1 MTNRLK
7 QFSTNVWLRA
17 ALFSITFLSLAWLSR
32 QVSFQTS
39 SFPTL
44 WFPSGLMVAVLLLS
58 PLRDWPVY
66 LLAALPAIVADTL
79 ITPQPLIYPTVLY
92 ITSML
97 EALTGAW
104 LLRRFDPHIKLFHRP
119 DSVLK
124 LILFSTLLACM
135 LSATLSTTLII
146 TIQPGLSFFE
156 TWRIAWISHALG
168 VLVVAPL
175 SLSWADFPNR
185 SQRQLE
191 PESTIEFGVLTT
203 SIFVVSLYIFAG
215 TFGFSRQSYV
225 VVPFLVWSA
234 LRFSTR
240 TVTLH
245 GFIVTVMASWGL
257 SQQLGGFAI
266 NDMTIA
272 PNMDSLGSFLAITIV
287 TCYILAT
294 VLDQFR
300 HTASALRESEA
311 RYRLLIE
318 NQGEGVAIVTQEEI
332 FSFANPAAEQIFG
345 VQHGQLVGR
354 SLRQFTDK
362 QQFEIAQQQTQ
373 LHKQGI
379 KNSYEMEITQPGGAR
394 RSLIV
399 TATAQYDE
407 AGEFTGTFAVFHDNT
422 ERKQAEVVLRENR
435 LRYQMLFDH
444 SPVPI
449 WEEDYSRVKRLID
462 GLRRDGVDDFRE
474 HFTNHPEQRMAC
486 AQLVRVID
494 VNQAVLSD
502 YGFTEKAAFLA
513 QSSDMLQRG
522 PHDIFLE
529 ELVAIADGKTEF
541 EMEGPNDLV
550 DGVIRYHYVR
560 WVVAPG
566 HEKTYRR
573 MIVSIIDVTE
583 RKQAEDRMRYLS
595 THDVLTGL
603 YNRNFFEA
611 ELERLQNSRVE
622 PINVM
627 VVDINGMKDTNDEF
641 GHAAGDDLLRR
652 TAQVLKLSFRKED
665 VIARIG
671 GDEFVVLFSGQILLQ
686 DAIHRV
692 KECLADHNHWYEG
705 PALSLAIGAA
715 TGNKGVSLMDLYKKA
730 DQLMYKEKTRQRRSK
745 PENRVSD

>member
-1 MTNRLK
+1 MTIRLT
-7 QFSTNVWLRA
+7 QLSTKLWFRA
-17 ALFSITFLSLAWLSR
+17 VVFSITYFALAWLSR
-32 QVSFQTS
+32 QISFQNS
-39 SFPTL
+39 SFPTI
-44 WFPSGLMVAVLLLS
+44 WFPSGLMVAVLLLN

-66 LLAALPAIVADTL
+66 LLCALPAIAADTL
-79 ITPQPLIYPTVLY
+79 VTPQPLIYPVVLY

-97 EALTGAW
+97 EATTGAW
-104 LLRRFDPHIKLFHRP
+104 LLHRFDPHIRLFHRP

-124 LILFSTLLACM
+124 LILFSMLLACM
-135 LSATLSTTLII
+135 LSATLSTTLLM

-168 VLVVAPL
+168 ILIVAPL
-175 SLSWADFPNR
+175 TLSWADFPER
-185 SQRQLE
+185 TARPLD
-191 PESTIEFGVLTT
+191 PESTIEFMVLTT
-203 SIFVVSLYIFAG
+203 SVFVVSLYIFAG
-215 TFGFSRQSYV
+215 TFGFSRQSYI

-257 SQQLGGFAI
+257 THQLGGFAV

-272 PNMDSLGSFLAITIV
+272 PNMDALGSFLGITIV
-287 TCYILAT
+287 TCYILST

-300 HTASALRESEA
+300 HTEQALRESEG
-311 RYRLLIE
+311 RYRLLVQ
-318 NQGEGVAIVTQEEI
+318 NQGEGVGIVTPDEV

-345 VQHGQLVGR
+345 VPPGSLVGH
-354 SLRQFTDK
+354 SLRNFTDQK
-362 QQFEIAQQQTQ
+362 QFEIVQTQ
-373 LHKQGI
+373 TQIHQEGV
-379 KNSYEMEITQPGGAR
+379 KNAYELEIIQPGGIR
-394 RSLIV
+394 RNLII

-407 AGEFTGTFAVFHDNT
+407 AGTFTGTFAVFRDNT
-422 ERKQAEVVLRENR
+422 ERKQAEITLRDNR
-435 LRYQMLFDH
+435 LRYQTLFDH

-449 WEEDYSRVKRLID
+449 WEEDYSRIKRFID
-462 GLRRDGVDDFRE
+462 GLRRDGVEDFRE
-474 HFTNHPEQRMAC
+474 HFTENPEQCMAC

-502 YGFTEKAAFLA
+502 YGYTEKADFLA
-513 QSSDMLQRG
+513 QAGSLLQRG
-522 PHDIFLE
+522 PRDIFLE
-529 ELVAIADGKTEF
+529 ELVAIAEGITEF

-573 MIVSIIDVTE
+573 VIVSIIDVTE
-583 RKQAEDRMRYLS
+583 RKQAEDQMRYLS

-611 ELERLQNSRVE
+611 ELERLQNSRIE

-627 VVDINGMKDTNDEF
+627 VVDINGMKNTNDQY

-652 TAQVLKLSFRKED
+652 TSQVLKLSFRKED

-671 GDEFVVLFSGQILLQ
+671 GDEFVVLFSGQIILQ

-705 PALSLAIGAA
+705 PPLSLAIGAA
-715 TGNKGVSLMDLYKKA
+715 SGGRGDSLLELFKKA
-730 DQLMYKEKTRQRRSK
+730 DQLMYKEKSFQQRAK

>member
-1 MTNRLK
+1 MSIRLTQLPTK
-7 QFSTNVWLRA
+7 FWFRA
-17 ALFSITFLSLAWLSR
+17 VVFAVTYFALAWLSR

-44 WFPSGLMVAVLLLS
+44 WFPSGLMVAALLLS

-66 LLAALPAIVADTL
+66 LLAALPAIAADTL
-79 ITPQPLIYPTVLY
+79 ISPQPLIYPTVLY
-92 ITSML
+92 ITGML
-97 EALTGAW
+97 EAVTGAW
-104 LLRRFDPHIKLFHRP
+104 LLRRFDPHITQFHRP

-124 LILFSTLLACM
+124 LIVFSTLLACM
-135 LSATLSTTLII
+135 LSATLSTTLLL

-168 VLVVAPL
+168 VLIVAPL
-175 SLSWADFPNR
+175 TLSWADFPNR
-185 SQRQLE
+185 SARPID
-191 PESTIEFGVLTT
+191 PESTIEFAVLTT

-215 TFGFSRQSYV
+215 TFGFSRQSYM
-225 VVPFLVWSA
+225 VVPFLVWGA

-257 SQQLGGFAI
+257 SQQLAAFAI
-266 NDMTIA
+266 SDMTIA
-272 PNMDSLGSFLAITIV
+272 PNMDALGSFLAITIV

-300 HTASALRESEA
+300 HTAGALRESEA
-311 RYRLLIE
+311 RYRLLVE
-318 NQGEGVAIVTQEEI
+318 NQGEGVGIVSPDEI

-345 VQHGQLVGR
+345 MERGSLVGH
-354 SLRQFTDK
+354 SLREFTDPK
-362 QQFEIAQQQTQ
+362 QFALVQEQTKLHQQG
-373 LHKQGI
+373 L
-379 KNSYEMEITQPGGAR
+379 KNSYEMEIIQPGGFR
-394 RSLIV
+394 RNLII

-407 AGEFTGTFAVFHDNT
+407 AGAFTGTFAVFRDNT
-422 ERKQAEVVLRENR
+422 ERKQAEVILRENR
-435 LRYQMLFDH
+435 LRYQTLFDH

-449 WEEDYSRVKRLID
+449 WEEDYSRIKRFID
-462 GLRRDGVDDFRE
+462 GLRRDGIEDFRE
-474 HFTNHPEQRMAC
+474 HFSTHPEHRMAC
-486 AQLVRVID
+486 AQLIRIID
-494 VNQAVLSD
+494 INQAVLSD
-502 YGFTEKAAFLA
+502 YGFTDKASFLA
-513 QSSDMLQRG
+513 QAGTMLQRG
-522 PHDIFLE
+522 PQDIFLE
-529 ELVAIADGKTEF
+529 ELVAIANDRTEF
-541 EMEGPNDLV
+541 EMEGPNDLI
-550 DGVIRYHYVR
+550 DGVVRYHYVR

-583 RKQAEDRMRYLS
+583 RRQAEERMRYLS

-627 VVDINGMKDTNDEF
+627 VVDINGMKSTNDQF

-652 TAQVLKLSFRKED
+652 ASQVLKLSFRKED

-671 GDEFVVLFSGQILLQ
+671 GDEFVVLFSGQIALQ
-686 DAIHRV
+686 DATRRV

-715 TGNKGVSLMDLYKKA
+715 SGARGVSLMELFKKA
-730 DQLMYKEKTRQRRSK
+730 DQLMYKEKARQRRAK
-745 PENRVSD
+745 PENKVTD